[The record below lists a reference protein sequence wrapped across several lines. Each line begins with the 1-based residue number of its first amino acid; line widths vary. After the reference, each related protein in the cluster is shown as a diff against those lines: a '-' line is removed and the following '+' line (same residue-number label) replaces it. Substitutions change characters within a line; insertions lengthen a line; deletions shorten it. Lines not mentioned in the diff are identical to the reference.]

1 MEVKQKYTII
11 KDAKTDVITYKEYE
25 NLKGFKTKPKKGFK
39 SEDMV
44 NVSKMIVIN
53 PSLIE
58 KLVDKKCKH
67 NLERIL
73 KMLTVIYEDDETDDT
88 TPLHMA
94 LGELE
99 KFKTQVREKYKEYM
113 AEKEYKLLLKKI
125 EILIREV
132 KLREETIYQRIELEE
147 RIQGKKGR

>member
-1 MEVKQKYTII
+1 MEVKQKYSII

-25 NLKGFKTKPKKGFK
+25 NLKGFKTKPKKSFK

-58 KLVDKKCKH
+58 KLVDKKCKR

-73 KMLTVIYEDDETDDT
+73 KMLTIIYEDDESDDT

-94 LGELE
+94 LDELE

-132 KLREETIYQRIELEE
+132 KLREATIYQRIELEE
-147 RIQGKKGR
+147 RTQGKKGR

>member
-1 MEVKQKYTII
+1 MEVKQKYSII

-25 NLKGFKTKPKKGFK
+25 NLKGFKTKPKKSFK

-58 KLVDKKCKH
+58 KLVDKKCKR

-73 KMLTVIYEDDETDDT
+73 KMLTIIYEDDEFKQ
-88 TPLHMA
+88 
-94 LGELE
+94 E
-99 KFKTQVREKYKEYM
+99 KS
-113 AEKEYKLLLKKI
+113 I
-125 EILIREV
+125 
-132 KLREETIYQRIELEE
+132 TIAFVGDE
-147 RIQGKKGR
+147 RICDGYYYASSFKMLIISRL

>member
-1 MEVKQKYTII
+1 MEVKQKYSII

-25 NLKGFKTKPKKGFK
+25 NLKGFKTKPKKDFK

-58 KLVDKKCKH
+58 KLVDKKCKR

-73 KMLTVIYEDDETDDT
+73 KMLTIIYEDDESDDT

-94 LGELE
+94 LDELE

-132 KLREETIYQRIELEE
+132 KLREATIYQRIELEE
-147 RIQGKKGR
+147 RTQGKKGR